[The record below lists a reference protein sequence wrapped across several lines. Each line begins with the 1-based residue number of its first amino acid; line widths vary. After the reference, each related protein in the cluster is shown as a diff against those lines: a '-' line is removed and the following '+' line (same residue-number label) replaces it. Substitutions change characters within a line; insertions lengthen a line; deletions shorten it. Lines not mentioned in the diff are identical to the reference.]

1 MPKAKIIIAIL
12 VFVTMGTQSFAQQG
26 DAEATQEVTPEK
38 ESAAVEAVS
47 EENESAPAET
57 VPETSAGENVTLADS
72 AEATAAVA
80 SGEADPPVDPN
91 SGQAPAANNGLV
103 DAETEEIVLPPLTW
117 LLTFSVMAAQ
127 VKNTVT
133 FSFPTPEEGGGD
145 EESKEQEITLSDK
158 GWGVAFSIVGFYR
171 WLTITNVCWYMPNVN
186 NARTF
191 GGIFYMDGKIPTG
204 TFIQPTIGFGLFYT
218 TTSTQFSPFYSSRSK
233 GNTDSLQTFGYAD
246 FDDIEVKVNIIA
258 PIPTVGLF
266 IKLPLYNWW
275 IKPQYSFKT
284 TITWGNAK
292 NPAGRVDIW
301 SDSAASTDQPGV
313 DDPRIVI
320 GGPVNPDVLQFDED
334 FDSKTYNHMLGFWFN
349 IDYNYFVSLMG
360 QYNANVVENLHSIR
374 LIGTVFINRYV
385 GLSAVFDYQ
394 QFRTVTNIGAYFGP
408 SFLFMTA
415 GFMDAVDAKRDQA
428 MAKRNAA
435 KQKAKEAEAG
445 AEEEWVGDEEGW

>member
-1 MPKAKIIIAIL
+1 MVKTISTIVIL
-12 VFVTMGTQSFAQQG
+12 VAVTVGTQSFAQEG
-26 DAEATQEVTPEK
+26 DAEANGEASPEN
-38 ESAAVEAVS
+38 ESAPVAAVS
-47 EENESAPAET
+47 EENESAAAET

-91 SGQAPAANNGLV
+91 SGQAPAANKGLV
-103 DAETEEIVLPPLTW
+103 DAEPEEIVLPPLTW

-133 FSFPTPEEGGGD
+133 FTFPTPEEGGGD
-145 EESKEQEITLSDK
+145 EESKEQKMTLSDK
-158 GWGVAFSIVGFYR
+158 GWGVAFSIVGFYK

-191 GGIFYMDGKIPTG
+191 GGIFYLDGKIPTG

-218 TTSTQFSPFYSSRSK
+218 TTATQFSPFYSSRSV
-233 GNTDSLQTFGYAD
+233 GNTDSGVTFGYAD

-284 TITWGNAK
+284 TFTWGNAK

-301 SDSAASTDQPGV
+301 RDSTGVTDQPGV
-313 DDPRIVI
+313 DDPGIVI
-320 GGPVNPDVLQFDED
+320 GGPVNPDVLQFDEP

-415 GFMDAVDAKRDQA
+415 GFMDAVEAKRDQA

-435 KQKAKEAEAG
+435 KQAAREAEAG